1 MSALSYSKLLW
12 GTYKLFSRL
21 LLLFTLSV
29 AAGCAPN
36 IPFLNGNFSP
46 KITPKEIAASPLP
59 KDNETK
65 TDKKTNIDPRLK
77 KIASSPSLLANEKNI
92 RAAQKAVSI
101 VQSQSETQVVAS
113 SNLGPRL
120 DDDSVELDATTGL
133 TMSKVINDGGVLNAM
148 TNAAN
153 LNVTAS
159 KLIYKQSINRQL
171 IEVIKAE
178 QTVVNFQKVKS
189 IYDDQL
195 KVYSENLPLIE
206 TAVKA
211 NVISKTDALKLE
223 QLKLRS
229 EEAYLTAKTASEAA
243 QIIRQK
249 YGLTDSDKFFEISLE
264 IWKSFEKKSTTTN
277 LPNIKLIETQ
287 ISILEE
293 DMKAIQSSFKANVS
307 FAGNATANVTE
318 FDNSLGFVGLNIS
331 LPVKDGGKR
340 TFEIEEKELQIAGLK
355 QQKEDAILLNSTSFK
370 ALSNFETIYIK
381 RLQLLETQA
390 KNSKSISE
398 DMELKLRAGAASVID
413 LATEK
418 MNYYDLRS
426 QKVALEYQKINE
438 IIKFYEVIGRQ
449 CDLTALC
456 DQINDLAT
464 FE

>member
-12 GTYKLFSRL
+12 GIYKLFSRL
-21 LLLFTLSV
+21 LLLFTLSF

-46 KITPKEIAASPLP
+46 KITPKETSATPSP

-77 KIASSPSLLANEKNI
+77 KIASSPSLLANEENI

-178 QTVVNFQKVKS
+178 QTIVNFQKVKF
-189 IYDDQL
+189 IYDEQI

-249 YGLTDSDKFFEISLE
+249 YGLTESDKFFEIGLE

-426 QKVALEYQKINE
+426 LKAALEYQKITE
-438 IIKFYEVIGRQ
+438 IIKFYEVIGRE

>member
-46 KITPKEIAASPLP
+46 KITPKETAATPLP
-59 KDNETK
+59 KDNVTK

-159 KLIYKQSINRQL
+159 KLIYKQTINRQL

-178 QTVVNFQKVKS
+178 QTIVNFQKVKS
-189 IYDDQL
+189 IYDEQI

-249 YGLTDSDKFFEISLE
+249 YGLTNSDKFFEIGLE

-277 LPNIKLIETQ
+277 LPSIKLIETQ

-340 TFEIEEKELQIAGLK
+340 TFEIEEKELQIAGLQ
-355 QQKEDAILLNSTSFK
+355 QQKEDAILLHTTSFK
-370 ALSNFETIYIK
+370 ALSNFETIYTK

-398 DMELKLRAGAASVID
+398 DMELKLRAG
-413 LATEK
+413 LP
-418 MNYYDLRS
+418 L
-426 QKVALEYQKINE
+426 L
-438 IIKFYEVIGRQ
+438 
-449 CDLTALC
+449 
-456 DQINDLAT
+456 
-464 FE
+464 

>member
-12 GTYKLFSRL
+12 GIYKLFSRL

-46 KITPKEIAASPLP
+46 KITPKETAATPLP

-133 TMSKVINDGGVLNAM
+133 TMSKVINDGGLLNAM
-148 TNAAN
+148 TSAAN

-178 QTVVNFQKVKS
+178 QTIVNFQKVKS
-189 IYDDQL
+189 IYDEQI

-249 YGLTDSDKFFEISLE
+249 YGLTDSDKFFEIGLE

-340 TFEIEEKELQIAGLK
+340 MFEIEEKELQIAGLK

>member
-1 MSALSYSKLLW
+1 MHCRIVSSLGDYTLL
-12 GTYKLFSRL
+12 SRL

-46 KITPKEIAASPLP
+46 KTTPKETVAIALP

-65 TDKKTNIDPRLK
+65 KDKKTNIDPRLT

-171 IEVIKAE
+171 IEVINAE
-178 QTVVNFQKVKS
+178 QTIVNFRKVKS
-189 IYDDQL
+189 IYDEQL
-195 KVYSENLPLIE
+195 KVYSDNLPLIE

-229 EEAYLTAKTASEAA
+229 EDAYLTAKTASEAA
-243 QIIRQK
+243 QLIRK
-249 YGLTDSDKFFEISLE
+249 KFGLTDNDKFFEISLE
-264 IWKSFEKKSTTTN
+264 NWRSFAKKSTTTSF
-277 LPNIKLIETQ
+277 PNIELIETQ

-293 DMKAIQSSFKANVS
+293 DMTAIKSSFKANVS

-331 LPVKDGGKR
+331 LPVKDGGKK

-390 KNSKSISE
+390 KNSRSISE

-426 QKVALEYQKINE
+426 QKTALEYQRINE